1 MDIKDINESNA
12 VHTKDEMQA
21 IQNIVTVIRQC
32 VEEGLNKAQKQL
44 VRNAHAAARG
54 ENENQ
59 PEWSETDYLEM
70 LVECCFMHGITVGK
84 QRQIRQTQKDVKE
97 IFSNARKGAEE
108 IFSEATKLV

>member
-1 MDIKDINESNA
+1 MNIEDINESNA
-12 VHTKDEMQA
+12 VHTEDEMQS
-21 IQNIVTVIRQC
+21 IQNMVTVIRQC

-44 VRNAHAAARG
+44 VRDAHASIKG
-54 ENENQ
+54 ENVNQ

-97 IFSNARKGAEE
+97 IFSNARKGAEK